1 MEDVGD
7 APEVQAPGS
16 RMTAQ
21 TYLDQRLAQYQEW
34 YDAKATKMKAMHL
47 RMRTVSVVGGALVP
61 VLVNLDLAFARITAT
76 VLSLVVVASVSLESV
91 YRYREQWK
99 NYRSTEQLL
108 GHERVYFSARVGP
121 YHGTSDRDAFTTLVA
136 RVEKAIASEN
146 SATLNVMT
154 LGGQV
159 NAELQQYG
167 IPVQRQEGLEG
178 LEGPAG
184 RSGQQGEASA
194 GAAPAAVGK

>member
-1 MEDVGD
+1 MDQVGD
-7 APEVQAPGS
+7 APEVVAQSGE
-16 RMTAQ
+16 MTPQ
-21 TYLDQRLAQYQEW
+21 TYVETRLGQYQGW
-34 YDAKATKMKAMHL
+34 YDRKATRMKAMHL

-61 VLVNLDLAFARITAT
+61 VLVNLDLGFARMTAT
-76 VLSLVVVASVSLESV
+76 VISLVVVASVSLESV

-108 GHERVYFSARVGP
+108 GHERVYFAARVGP
-121 YHGTSDRDAFTTLVA
+121 YHGLSDRDAFTTLVA

-159 NAELQQYG
+159 GSELQQYG
-167 IPVQRQEGLEG
+167 LPPQRKGSPDGATGPVGAEGAG
-178 LEGPAG
+178 GPAV
-184 RSGQQGEASA
+184 ST
-194 GAAPAAVGK
+194 

>member
-1 MEDVGD
+1 MT
-7 APEVQAPGS
+7 PQA
-16 RMTAQ
+16 
-21 TYLDQRLAQYQEW
+21 YLDGRLAQYQEW
-34 YDAKATKMKAMHL
+34 YDCKATKMKAMHL

-61 VLVNLDLAFARITAT
+61 VLVNLDMGFARITAT

-108 GHERVYFSARVGP
+108 GHERVYFAARVGP
-121 YHGTSDRDAFTTLVA
+121 YHGLSDRDSFTTLVA

-159 NAELQQYG
+159 SAELQQYG
-167 IPVQRQEGLEG
+167 LPAQRV
-178 LEGPAG
+178 PAG
-184 RSGQQGEASA
+184 AGDGEKTGEGEGDGGGKASA
-194 GAAPAAVGK
+194 SS

>member
-1 MEDVGD
+1 MDDMGD
-7 APEVQAPGS
+7 GPEVQVAGGE
-16 RMTAQ
+16 MTPQ
-21 TYLDQRLAQYQEW
+21 GYVDERLGQYQEW
-34 YDAKATKMKAMHL
+34 YDGKAAKMKAMHL
-47 RMRTVSVVGGALVP
+47 RMRTLSVVGGALVP
-61 VLVNLDLAFARITAT
+61 VLVNLDLGFARVTAT

-108 GHERVYFSARVGP
+108 GHERVYFAARVGP
-121 YHGTSDRDAFTTLVA
+121 YHGQSERDAFTTLVA

-159 NAELQQYG
+159 NSELQQYG
-167 IPVQRQEGLEG
+167 LPAQRGG
-178 LEGPAG
+178 AG
-184 RSGQQGEASA
+184 
-194 GAAPAAVGK
+194 